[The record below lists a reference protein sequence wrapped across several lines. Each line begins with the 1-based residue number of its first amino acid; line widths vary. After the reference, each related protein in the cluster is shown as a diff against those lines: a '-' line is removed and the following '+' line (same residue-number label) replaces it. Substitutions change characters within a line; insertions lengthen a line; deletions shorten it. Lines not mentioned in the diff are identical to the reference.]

1 MEAILKADAQP
12 VVGEQR
18 LAALTAGDRPTWAH
32 IRETVFAKGVNRASL
47 QAIESAA
54 FVLSLDDQPFEF
66 DLNAPEKLDKF
77 GTVLLHG
84 TGSDRWFDKSFT
96 LCIGS
101 NGRVRYSYWFALLH
115 GVLMYIFPFVF
126 RWDSMLNIHGK
137 FVDLSSLGIRL
148 DIAFNCSVYS

>member
-12 VVGEQR
+12 VVGEQKV
-18 LAALTAGDRPTWAH
+18 AALTSGNRTEWAR

-66 DLNAPEKLDKF
+66 DINAPEKLDKM
-77 GTVLLHG
+77 GTLLLHG
-84 TGSDRWFDKSFT
+84 TGCDRWFDKSFT

-101 NGRVRYSYWFALLH
+101 NGRVCVVALLD
-115 GVLMYIFPFVF
+115 VWTAEFQCCFIF
-126 RWDSMLNIHGK
+126 L
-137 FVDLSSLGIRL
+137 L
-148 DIAFNCSVYS
+148 